1 MALRSRSRVCAFSR
15 RSTRYVARLTQDDT
29 LRVIQLFRKWMQQ
42 PYFVLPYD
50 DAPLRYALH
59 PLHTRWLFS
68 LLAHLDR
75 RLSGEEIAGLRALA
89 RSCIAALTHVRSL
102 RAQAMVDS
110 DEDFLEQES
119 GAWMLLVIVA
129 GAWGQRDLWD
139 EAKARTSTP
148 SAP

>member
-1 MALRSRSRVCAFSR
+1 MALHSRSRVCAFSR

-29 LRVIQLFRKWMQQ
+29 LRVIQFFRKWMQQ

-50 DAPLRYALH
+50 DVPLRYALH

-75 RLSGEEIAGLRALA
+75 RLSGGEIAGLRALA

-139 EAKARTSTP
+139 EAKARTSTL